1 MTTVSR
7 LDATFAALA
16 DPTRRAILAR
26 LAAGEAGVMELARP
40 FAMSQPAISKHLKVL
55 ERAGLVSRGRRGQ
68 TRPCELNIRRTF
80 NAPRELVFRAWT
92 EPQLLAQWSCPR
104 GYTFSENRGEL
115 RVGGTF
121 SARMRS
127 PEGTEHRLRGVY
139 REIVPPERLV
149 FTHCWVDEQGAPG
162 PETLVTVTLA
172 EHGGR
177 TEMSFHQALFVSV
190 EARDRHEQG
199 WTNCFER
206 LAELLGT
213 PQCGAQRDTA

>member
-1 MTTVSR
+1 M
-7 LDATFAALA
+7 DA
-16 DPTRRAILAR
+16 RARNSAT
-26 LAAGEAGVMELARP
+26 A
-40 FAMSQPAISKHLKVL
+40 
-55 ERAGLVSRGRRGQ
+55 ER
-68 TRPCELNIRRTF
+68 ELNIRRTF
-80 NAPRELVFRAWT
+80 NAPRALVFRAWT

-104 GYTFSENRGEL
+104 GFTCSENRGEL

-127 PEGTEHRLRGVY
+127 PEGVEHRLRGVY

-172 EHGGR
+172 EHDGR
-177 TEMSFHQALFVSV
+177 TEMRFRQALFASV

-199 WTNCFER
+199 WTSCFER
-206 LAELLGT
+206 LVELLTTRVG
-213 PQCGAQRDTA
+213 GAQRETTA

>member
-1 MTTVSR
+1 M
-7 LDATFAALA
+7 DASARNSAAA
-16 DPTRRAILAR
+16 
-26 LAAGEAGVMELARP
+26 
-40 FAMSQPAISKHLKVL
+40 
-55 ERAGLVSRGRRGQ
+55 ER
-68 TRPCELNIRRTF
+68 ELNIRRTF

-104 GYTFSENRGEL
+104 GFTCSENRGEL

-127 PEGTEHRLRGVY
+127 PEGSEHRLRGVY

-172 EHGGR
+172 EHDGR
-177 TEMSFHQALFVSV
+177 TEMRFRQALFVSV

-199 WTNCFER
+199 WTSCFER
-206 LAELLGT
+206 LVELLT
-213 PQCGAQRDTA
+213 AAARGA

>member
-1 MTTVSR
+1 M
-7 LDATFAALA
+7 DARARNSAAA
-16 DPTRRAILAR
+16 
-26 LAAGEAGVMELARP
+26 
-40 FAMSQPAISKHLKVL
+40 
-55 ERAGLVSRGRRGQ
+55 ER
-68 TRPCELNIRRTF
+68 ELNIRRTF

-104 GYTFSENRGEL
+104 GFTFSENRGEL